1 MERLKV
7 IERLAGLTL
16 LVATSPP
23 ATSDWSHVQRD
34 LRALADD
41 MGATGAAPAQLSV
54 AGIAPATHP
63 EAPMNARIQLVYDYW
78 KSRTGHV
85 SARLLPERARHIRA
99 RLKDFTP
106 VDLCDA
112 IDGCVASDFH
122 TGTNDRGERYDWIE
136 NIMHNGVTVEKHI
149 ARARRAGTGALRDLN
164 PETAKLRADLDRAME
179 AGDVTGANELNRRL
193 AAALRGAA
201 KSGG

>member
-1 MERLKV
+1 VDRLTL
-7 IERLAGLTL
+7 ISRLAGIIALASAGAKDEDLTL
-16 LVATSPP
+16 A
-23 ATSDWSHVQRD
+23 VQQ
-34 LRALADD
+34 LAVER
-41 MGATGAAPAQLSV
+41 GAAQRLQHHQPTLPDVSTA
-54 AGIAPATHP
+54 APGVQQ
-63 EAPMNARIQLVYDYW
+63 EAPLNARIQLVYDYW

-99 RLKDFTP
+99 RLKDFTT

-164 PETAKLRADLDRAME
+164 PETAKLRAELDRAME
-179 AGDVTGANELNRRL
+179 VGDVTGANELNRRL
-193 AAALRGAA
+193 AASLRGVA